1 MQPQLDIVI
10 VNWNSGDR
18 LRRNL
23 ESLRAGNRL
32 DGVEIVV
39 VDNASTDGSVDGV
52 EGMPATRLV
61 RLPVNAGFAAGC
73 NRGAREGSAPLLL
86 FLNPDIVHPPGNL
99 RALLEGFS
107 AQEGAAGACGFLVEP
122 DGRPPE
128 RFQFRRLPT
137 RTWAMAE
144 LLLPPFLRRHTRSFR
159 RHFCLDLDLCA
170 PVAVEQ
176 PAAACW
182 LLRRDAFEAA
192 GGFDERFRPAWFED
206 VDLAARLH
214 GLGARTYL
222 VPGARFVHEGGYS
235 AVALGEG
242 PFARHYWTGALRF
255 YRKRFPVFGW
265 FYRCLFPA
273 GMLWRCLGSL
283 RAPAARSAFARLFLR
298 SLAPGMK

>member
-1 MQPQLDIVI
+1 MPPRLDIVI

-23 ESLRAGNRL
+23 ESLRAGGDL
-32 DGVEIVV
+32 AGVEIFV
-39 VDNASTDGSVDGV
+39 VDNASDDGSA
-52 EGMPATRLV
+52 EGAEGPGTRLV
-61 RLPVNAGFAAGC
+61 RLPRNAGFAAGC

-99 RALLEGFS
+99 RALLDGFS
-107 AQEGAAGACGFLVEP
+107 APGDADGACGVLVGP

-137 RTWAMAE
+137 RTWALAE
-144 LLLPPFLRRHTRSFR
+144 LLLPPVIRRHTRTFR
-159 RHFCLDLDLCA
+159 RHFCLDLDVAA

-182 LLRRDAFEAA
+182 MLRRDVFEAA
-192 GGFDERFRPAWFED
+192 GGFDERFHPAWFED

-214 GLGARTYL
+214 DRGSRTVR

-235 AVALGEG
+235 ATALGEG
-242 PFARHYWTGALRF
+242 PFARHYWTNALRF
-255 YRKRFPVFGW
+255 YRKRYPVFGW

-283 RAPAARSAFARLFLR
+283 CAPPARAAFARLFLR